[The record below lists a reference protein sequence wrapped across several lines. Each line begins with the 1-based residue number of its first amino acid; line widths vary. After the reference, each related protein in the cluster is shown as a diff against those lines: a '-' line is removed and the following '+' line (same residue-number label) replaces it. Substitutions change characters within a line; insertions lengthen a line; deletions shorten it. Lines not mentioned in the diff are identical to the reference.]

1 MPRALIRASTD
12 TDGVCEPLKG
22 IEAKL
27 ATVKVR
33 AAAEALV
40 SGMRAMI
47 AAVASFS

>member
-1 MPRALIRASTD
+1 MLRALIRASTAM
-12 TDGVCEPLKG
+12 DGACEPSKD

-27 ATVKVR
+27 ATAM

-47 AAVASFS
+47 ELVVSFA